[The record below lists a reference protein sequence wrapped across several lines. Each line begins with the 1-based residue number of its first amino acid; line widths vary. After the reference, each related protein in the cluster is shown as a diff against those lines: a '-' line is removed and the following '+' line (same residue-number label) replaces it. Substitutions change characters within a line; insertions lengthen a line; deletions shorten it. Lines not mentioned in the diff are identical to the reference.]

1 MENKKIKIYG
11 VVLGIILFILLISG
25 LTYAILSWRSSNIT
39 ITGNSECL
47 EVESVK
53 GSNITGSDLLLLDEN
68 QIINNNR
75 ITITSGMVVTNI
87 TAKLKS
93 SCTLDG
99 YLTINLKT
107 TTLNSGFTSSGNSTG
122 ALKYVLASYNPS
134 TYTTISTSALNGKTF
149 DIVTTGS
156 ITSTGTLKIK
166 EAQLSKDTTL
176 AYLVIFYIDGD
187 KANNDIGSNSTNF
200 KTSIEA
206 IVTQGKQPAAT
217 FIKSLFT
224 PNTTVTNNGITYDYD
239 TTHNL
244 MRDIGGN
251 IRYYGASPNNYI
263 DIGDVYESEYK
274 GKGKWEELGAPFTTE
289 DECKSYFNCSI
300 NYSGLGFS
308 SEDECNSQ
316 LPTIVQQEFG
326 MTIEEFNNT
335 YCVAETIPKGT
346 PILYRIIGVFGDKI
360 KLIRNEVIGTYAW
373 DNKDTTTGAEDDY
386 GKNDWTDARLMK
398 LLNPGYESETTGGS
412 LYYNSGSGTCYSG
425 QNNATTTC
433 DFTSSGLSNGVK
445 DKIAEVTWNLGGW
458 NNAEIYSNQIYN
470 YERGTTV
477 YTGRPTTWTGE
488 IALPYPSDYGY
499 AADLGSCTKQ
509 LSSYNNTACTSTNW
523 MKNIITNNG
532 NSAGWLLTPS
542 LGYSNGAWVVDSSGH
557 VYYGTYSTSNDRG
570 VAPVFYLKSELGIG
584 SGTGTSSDPYR
595 LSA

>member
-11 VVLGIILFILLISG
+11 VVLGVILFILLISG

-39 ITGNSECL
+39 ITGTSECL

-53 GSNITGSDLLLLDEN
+53 GSNITGSDLLLLDESQVVNSN
-68 QIINNNR
+68 QI
-75 ITITSGMVVTNI
+75 TIRTGMVVTNI

-176 AYLVIFYIDGD
+176 AYLVIFYIDGE

-206 IVTQGKQPAAT
+206 TVTQGTAPMSAA
-217 FIKSLFT
+217 SLISNLYNNASKT
-224 PNTTVTNNGITYDYD
+224 PVTNNSITYQYD
-239 TTHNL
+239 TKNSL
-244 MRDIGGN
+244 MKDTAGN

-263 DIGDVYESEYK
+263 
-274 GKGKWEELGAPFTTE
+274 
-289 DECKSYFNCSI
+289 YFNCSD
-300 NYSGLGFS
+300 YSNQS
-308 SEDECNSQ
+308 SSTC
-316 LPTIVQQEFG
+316 
-326 MTIEEFNNT
+326 
-335 YCVAETIPKGT
+335 ETW
-346 PILYRIIGVFGDKI
+346 RIIGVFNNKV
-360 KLIRNEVIGTYAW
+360 KLIRGSQIGTYAW
-373 DNKDTTTGAEDDY
+373 DNKNKSTGAETDN
-386 GKNDWTDARLMK
+386 GKNDWTEARLMK

-412 LYYNSGSGTCYSG
+412 LYYNSGSGNCYAE
-425 QNNATTTC
+425 QNNATKAC
-433 DFTSSGLSNGVK
+433 DFTSTGIK
-445 DKIAEVTWNLGGW
+445 DKTRGLISEETYSLLGW
-458 NNAEIYSNQIYN
+458 NTSIVYANEIYE
-470 YERGTTV
+470 YERSAGEV
-477 YTGRPTTWTGE
+477 YSGRPTEWTGK
-488 IALPYPSDYGY
+488 IALAYPSDYGY
-499 AADLGSCTKQ
+499 AADLSKCGQ
-509 LSSYNNTACTSTNW
+509 NLFNYNNNTCTSNNW
-523 MKNIITNNG
+523 MKTIIAPNY
-532 NSAGWLLTPS
+532 GWLLTTHS
-542 LGYSNGAWVVDSSGH
+542 DYAYDAWVVLSSGS
-557 VYYGTYSTSNDRG
+557 VGGGIYAYYSSG
-570 VAPVFYLKSELGIG
+570 VAPVLYLDSELAVKA
-584 SGTGTSSDPYR
+584 GTGSSSAPYQ

>member
-25 LTYAILSWRSSNIT
+25 LTYAILNWRSSNIT
-39 ITGNSECL
+39 IAGNSECL
-47 EVESVK
+47 EVDSVK
-53 GSNITGSDLLLLDEN
+53 GSNITGSDLLLLDESQVVNSN
-68 QIINNNR
+68 QI
-75 ITITSGMVVTNI
+75 TIRAGMVVTNI

-206 IVTQGKQPAAT
+206 TVTQGTAPAA
-217 FIKSLFT
+217 SLISDLYNNATKT
-224 PNTTVTNNGITYDYD
+224 PVTNNSIIYQYD
-239 TTHNL
+239 TTHSL
-244 MRDIGGN
+244 MKDVGGN

-263 DIGDVYESEYK
+263 
-274 GKGKWEELGAPFTTE
+274 
-289 DECKSYFNCSI
+289 YFNCSD
-300 NYSGLGFS
+300 YSNQS
-308 SEDECNSQ
+308 SSTCE
-316 LPTIVQQEFG
+316 IW
-326 MTIEEFNNT
+326 
-335 YCVAETIPKGT
+335 
-346 PILYRIIGVFGDKI
+346 RIIGVFNNKV
-360 KLIRNEVIGTYAW
+360 KLIRGGQIGTYSW
-373 DNKDTTTGAEDDY
+373 DNKNTSTGAETND

-412 LYYNSGSGTCYSG
+412 LYYNAKSGNCYAG
-425 QNNATTTC
+425 QNNATKAC
-433 DFTSSGLSNGVK
+433 DFTSIGIKNDKTRGLIS
-445 DKIAEVTWNLGGW
+445 EETYSLLGW
-458 NNAEIYSNQIYN
+458 KTSDVYTNEIYE
-470 YERGTTV
+470 YERSTGKV
-477 YTGRPTTWTGE
+477 HSGRPTEWTGK
-488 IALPYPSDYGY
+488 IALAYPSDYGY
-499 AADLGSCTKQ
+499 SADLGKCTKQ
-509 LSSYNNTACTSTNW
+509 LISYSDSTCISNNW
-523 MKNIITNNG
+523 MKGRLIT
-532 NSAGWLLTPS
+532 SADGWLLTPS
-542 LGYSNGAWVVDSSGH
+542 FVFDNYAWNVILTGNVFLGRYPWHA
-557 VYYGTYSTSNDRG
+557 YGVT
-570 VAPVFYLKSELGIG
+570 PVLYLNSELAVKA
-584 SGTGTSSDPYR
+584 GTGSSSAPYQ

>member
-11 VVLGIILFILLISG
+11 VVLGVILFILLISG

-39 ITGNSECL
+39 ITGTSECL

-53 GSNITGSDLLLLDEN
+53 GSNITGSDLLLLDKSQVVNSN
-68 QIINNNR
+68 QI
-75 ITITSGMVVTNI
+75 TIRTGMVVTNI

-206 IVTQGKQPAAT
+206 TVTQGTAPAA
-217 FIKSLFT
+217 SLISDLYNNATKT
-224 PNTTVTNNGITYDYD
+224 PVTNNSIIYQYD
-239 TTHNL
+239 TTHSL
-244 MRDIGGN
+244 MKDVGGN

-263 DIGDVYESEYK
+263 
-274 GKGKWEELGAPFTTE
+274 
-289 DECKSYFNCSI
+289 YFNCSD
-300 NYSGLGFS
+300 YSNQS
-308 SEDECNSQ
+308 SSTCE
-316 LPTIVQQEFG
+316 IW
-326 MTIEEFNNT
+326 
-335 YCVAETIPKGT
+335 
-346 PILYRIIGVFGDKI
+346 RIIGVFNNKV
-360 KLIRNEVIGTYAW
+360 KLIRGGQIGTYSW
-373 DNKDTTTGAEDDY
+373 DNKNTSTGAETND

-412 LYYNSGSGTCYSG
+412 LYYNAKSGNCYAG
-425 QNNATTTC
+425 QNNATKAC
-433 DFTSSGLSNGVK
+433 DFTSIGIKNDKTRGLIS
-445 DKIAEVTWNLGGW
+445 EETYSLLGW
-458 NNAEIYSNQIYN
+458 STPVIYANEIYE
-470 YERGTTV
+470 YERSTGKV
-477 YTGRPTTWTGE
+477 HSGRPTEWTGK
-488 IALPYPSDYGY
+488 IALAYPSDYGY
-499 AADLGSCTKQ
+499 SADLGKCTKQ
-509 LSSYNNTACTSTNW
+509 LISYSDSTCTSNNW
-523 MKNIITNNG
+523 MKGILIT
-532 NSAGWLLTPS
+532 SADGWLLTPGFVFDNYAWNVILTGNVF
-542 LGYSNGAWVVDSSGH
+542 LGRYPWHAN
-557 VYYGTYSTSNDRG
+557 G
-570 VAPVFYLKSELGIG
+570 VAPVLYLNSELAVKA
-584 SGTGTSSDPYR
+584 GTGSSSAPYQ

>member
-39 ITGNSECL
+39 IAGNSECL
-47 EVESVK
+47 EVDSAK
-53 GSNITGSDLLLLDEN
+53 GSNITGSDLLLLDSGVVNHN
-68 QIINNNR
+68 QI
-75 ITITSGMVVTNI
+75 TIRAGMVVTNI

-93 SCTLDG
+93 SCTIDG

-107 TTLNSGFTSSGNSTG
+107 TTLNSGFTSSGKSTG
-122 ALKYVLASYNPS
+122 ALKYVLASYDPS
-134 TYTTISTSALNGKTF
+134 TYTTINTSALNGKTF

-206 IVTQGKQPAAT
+206 TVTQGELPTLATQITNLYNAAT
-217 FIKSLFT
+217 KT
-224 PNTTVTNNGITYDYD
+224 PVTNNSITYNYD

-244 MRDIGGN
+244 MEDIGGN

-263 DIGDVYESEYK
+263 
-274 GKGKWEELGAPFTTE
+274 
-289 DECKSYFNCSI
+289 YFNCSD
-300 NYSGLGFS
+300 YSNQS
-308 SEDECNSQ
+308 SSTC
-316 LPTIVQQEFG
+316 
-326 MTIEEFNNT
+326 
-335 YCVAETIPKGT
+335 ETW
-346 PILYRIIGVFGDKI
+346 RIIGVFEGKVKI
-360 KLIRNEVIGTYAW
+360 MRNEVIGSYAW
-373 DNKDTTTGAEDDY
+373 DNKNTSTGAEDNY

-412 LYYNSGSGTCYSG
+412 LYYNSGSGSCYSG

-433 DFTSSGLSNGVK
+433 NFTSTGIKNDTTRNLISDTLYY
-445 DKIAEVTWNLGGW
+445 LGGW
-458 NNAEIYSNQIYN
+458 YEFYIYSDTMYEK
-470 YERGTTV
+470 ERGTTV
-477 YTGRPTTWTGE
+477 YSGRPTTWTGK

-499 AADLGSCTKQ
+499 AADLGSCTVQ
-509 LSSYNNTACTSTNW
+509 LGSYNDSTCTSANW
-523 MKNIITNNG
+523 MKPILGTD
-532 NSAGWLLTPS
+532 SYGWLLTPS
-542 LGYSNGAWVVDSSGH
+542 SVSSDGAWSVDSSGSGDANFTT
-557 VYYGTYSTSNDRG
+557 YGASG
-570 VAPVFYLKSELGIG
+570 VVPVLYLGSELGIE
-584 SGTGTSSDPYR
+584 SGTGTNSDPYR
-595 LSA
+595 LSVS